1 MPSARKRS
9 TAGIRKWRMRS
20 CATVKKKMKC
30 DDCIFCKLANGDIPT
45 AKVYED
51 ADVAVILD
59 AGPASR
65 GHTLVLPKEHYAK
78 LAEVPEALAGKLAA
92 TAARIGEA
100 QKKALG
106 ALGYNIVIN
115 TDQAAG
121 QTVFHCHVHV
131 IPRYGNDEI
140 ALWIPGEAA
149 DSENVAKMIA
159 GAIV

>member
-1 MPSARKRS
+1 MKR
-9 TAGIRKWRMRS
+9 
-20 CATVKKKMKC
+20 

-51 ADVAVILD
+51 ADVTVILD
-59 AGPASR
+59 AGPATK
-65 GHTLVLPKEHYAK
+65 GHALVLPKDHSAK

-106 ALGYNIVIN
+106 ALGYNIVVN
-115 TDQAAG
+115 TDEVAG

-131 IPRYGNDEI
+131 IPRYDKDEL
-140 ALWIPGEAA
+140 ALWVPGEAI
-149 DSENVAKMIA
+149 DSENVAKTIA
-159 GAIV
+159 GALGK

>member
-1 MPSARKRS
+1 
-9 TAGIRKWRMRS
+9 
-20 CATVKKKMKC
+20 MKC

-51 ADVAVILD
+51 EDVTVILD

-65 GHTLVLPKEHYAK
+65 GHALVLPKDHYSK

-92 TAARIGEA
+92 TAAKIGEA

-106 ALGYNIVIN
+106 ALGYNIVVN
-115 TDQAAG
+115 TDEAAG

-131 IPRYGNDEI
+131 IPRYGNDELV
-140 ALWIPGEAA
+140 LWNPGSAT
-149 DSENVAKMIA
+149 DSEPTAKLIA
-159 GAIV
+159 EKIVK